1 MALKNTL
8 TIQPDPS
15 NLIGKLELEIPLIG
29 FYDSPD
35 IQPFEPVVKPGQK
48 GHNCIFSFYE
58 EWLKGRTLHLT
69 KQNFGCGGAGHW
81 ICGIEGRSR
90 EGYLDFLVNTEGLKS
105 SFELMDKWLDHT
117 KPYQQEHQNILIGPL
132 KADQYM
138 YLKTI
143 TFFVN
148 PDQLSALMIGAEYNR
163 SPEDPP
169 AVIAPFGSGCMQ
181 MTALTGDFSKPSA
194 IIGTTD
200 VAARK
205 YIPENILAFT
215 VTKPMFENLCRLDE
229 RSFLFKSFWK
239 ELKKKRKGNKG
250 TW

>member
-1 MALKNTL
+1 MSQKNSSSA
-8 TIQPDPS
+8 QPDPS
-15 NLIGKLELEIPLIG
+15 KLIGKLELEIPLIG

-35 IQPFEPVVKPGQK
+35 TERFEPVVQPAKT
-48 GHNCIFSFYE
+48 GHDCIFSFYE
-58 EWLKGRTLHLT
+58 QWLKGKTLHLT
-69 KQNFGCGGAGHW
+69 KQNYGCGGAGHW

-90 EGYLDFLVNTEGLKS
+90 EEYLDFLVNTEGLKA

-117 KPYQQEHQNILIGPL
+117 KPYRQEHQHILIGPL
-132 KADQYM
+132 KTDQYH

-148 PDQLSALMIGAEYNR
+148 PDQLSALMIGAEYNM

-181 MTALTGDFSKPSA
+181 MSALIGDLSKPAS

-200 VAARK
+200 IAARK
-205 YIPENILAFT
+205 YIPEKILAFT
-215 VTKPMFENLCRLDE
+215 VTRPMFENLCELDE

-239 ELKKKRKGNKG
+239 ELKLGRMSRES
-250 TW
+250 

>member
-1 MALKNTL
+1 MSPKNTFPL
-8 TIQPDPS
+8 QHDPS

-29 FYDSPD
+29 FYDSPVT
-35 IQPFEPVVKPGQK
+35 QPFEPIVEPGK
-48 GHNCIFSFYE
+48 TGRGCIFSFYKQ
-58 EWLKGRTLHLT
+58 WLNGKTLHLT

-90 EGYLDFLVNTEGLKS
+90 EDYLDFLVNTEGLKS

-117 KPYQQEHQNILIGPL
+117 KPYKQEHPNILIGPL
-132 KADQYM
+132 KPDQYL

-148 PDQLSALMIGAEYNR
+148 PDQLSALMIGAEYNS

-169 AVIAPFGSGCMQ
+169 AVVAPFGSGCMQ
-181 MTALTGDFSKPSA
+181 MVALIEDLNKPSS

-200 VAARK
+200 IAARK
-205 YIPENILAFT
+205 YIPANLLAFT
-215 VTKPMFENLCRLDE
+215 VTRPMFENLCKLDE

-239 ELKKKRKGNKG
+239 ELQKTRKVRRLEG
-250 TW
+250 

>member
-1 MALKNTL
+1 MVSKKTL
-8 TIQPDPS
+8 FTQPDPS
-15 NLIGKLELEIPLIG
+15 NLTGKLELETPLIG
-29 FYDSPD
+29 FYDSP
-35 IQPFEPVVKPGQK
+35 ITQPFEPLVKPGK
-48 GHNCIFSFYE
+48 TGRNCIFSFYT
-58 EWLKGRTLHLT
+58 EWLKGTTLHLA
-69 KQNFGCGGAGHW
+69 KQHYGCGGAGHW

-105 SFELMDKWLDHT
+105 SFELMDKWLDYT
-117 KPYQQEHQNILIGPL
+117 KPYQQEHPNILIGPL
-132 KADQYM
+132 KPDQYS

-181 MTALTGDFSKPSA
+181 MTALIGDLTKPSS

-200 VAARK
+200 IAARK
-205 YIPENILAFT
+205 YIPENLLAFT
-215 VTKPMFENLCRLDE
+215 ITRPMFENLCKLDE

-239 ELKKKRKGNKG
+239 ELKKMRKDAG
-250 TW
+250 

>member
-1 MALKNTL
+1 MLQKNIL
-8 TIQPDPS
+8 SVQPDAT
-15 NLIGKLELEIPLIG
+15 NLISKLELGIPLIG
-29 FYDSPD
+29 FYDSP
-35 IQPFEPVVKPGQK
+35 ITQPFEPLLEPGKK

-58 EWLKGRTLHLT
+58 EWLNGKTLHLT
-69 KQNFGCGGAGHW
+69 KQNYGCGGAGHW
-81 ICGIEGRSR
+81 ICGIEGRTR

-117 KPYQQEHQNILIGPL
+117 KPYQQEHTNILIGPL
-132 KADQYM
+132 KPDQYF
-138 YLKTI
+138 YLRTI

-181 MTALTGDFSKPSA
+181 MTASIGDLNRPSS

-200 VAARK
+200 IAARK
-205 YIPENILAFT
+205 YIPENLLAFT
-215 VTKPMFENLCRLDE
+215 VTRSMFENLCNLDE

-239 ELKKKRKGNKG
+239 ELKRMRKEAR
-250 TW
+250 